1 MAKYDLP
8 AMIDLALNVTG
19 QKELYY
25 IGHSQGTTAAF
36 ALLSERPEYNTK
48 IKLYIA
54 LAPVTTVGYITSG
67 IRHLAPYV
75 ADVDFLFH
83 ILGVSEFL
91 PSTPVMKFLSEI
103 LCDTEAKFICEHIIF
118 LLVGTDYS
126 QLNATR
132 LGVYVSHT
140 PAGASTQSIIH
151 YAQMVNAKVF
161 QKYDFGK
168 KGNLLHYKQPT
179 PPQYYVENITT
190 NVALFWSKNDKL
202 ADDKDVHLLEGK
214 LKSCVSSTCI
224 KLPQFNHLD
233 FVWGIDAN
241 TLVYEEV
248 QILMKKYS

>member
-36 ALLSERPEYNTK
+36 ALLSERPEYNKK

-241 TLVYEEV
+241 TLVYEESWEAH
-248 QILMKKYS
+248 LN